1 MNPST
6 FIAPCPLFCFLFNC
20 FLEHQHFKSVSTTCR
35 IMPSSWI
42 NVFLLQWNSWV
53 FLAPWC
59 ALCVTRRIAVL
70 FLGNSWACHSP
81 GKTKEENH
89 FSLVSLLYPLSWSS
103 FNCPPRFCFFAV
115 SPEQK
120 VLLLLETAASQN
132 TDAHRTTRAEG
143 KRRLLN
149 GGTNSRGMRCGLRS
163 FISASRWCYCWF
175 RDHSVTRV

>member
-1 MNPST
+1 MKQATPLKTSFWLLMNPST

-103 FNCPPRFCFFAV
+103 FNCPPRFFFFFCCFPWTE
-115 SPEQK
+115 S
-120 VLLLLETAASQN
+120 TALAW
-132 TDAHRTTRAEG
+132 
-143 KRRLLN
+143 
-149 GGTNSRGMRCGLRS
+149 NSCFS
-163 FISASRWCYCWF
+163 KHWCA
-175 RDHSVTRV
+175 